1 MSTFLA
7 SRARPRVLAIWLL
20 IMAALVFLMVVV
32 GGITRLTESGLSM
45 VRWEP
50 ISGIVPPLDDAQ
62 WQAEFDAYKAYP
74 EYQKVN
80 RGMSLDEFKMI
91 FFWEYLHRVIGRL
104 LGVAFALPLAW
115 FAAQRMIPP
124 GYGPRL
130 LVLLALGGLQGA
142 IGWWMVSSGLIDRPD
157 VSHIRLA
164 IHLLAALIIFGGLL
178 WTALDLLAL
187 HRDSRARPARL
198 EPLAAGLFVILLIQ
212 LALGAFVAGLDAGH
226 AFNEWPLMGD
236 SLFPAGVP
244 FLSPWWH
251 NLVDQPV
258 VVQFVH
264 RWWAWVLAAAAFA
277 YAGRLWRRG
286 ASTPAL
292 AIAVVVPAQIMVG
305 IATLLT
311 GVQISVA
318 TLHQA
323 LAALLL
329 AALVWGAHR
338 AGQWRRR

>member
-1 MSTFLA
+1 MSTVFA
-7 SRARPRVLAIWLL
+7 SRARPRALAIWLL
-20 IMAALVFLMVVV
+20 FMAALVFLMVVV
-32 GGITRLTESGLSM
+32 GGVTRLTESGLSM

-91 FFWEYLHRVIGRL
+91 FFWEYFHRVIGRL
-104 LGVAFALPLAW
+104 IGVAFALPLAW
-115 FAAQRMIPP
+115 FAARRMIPA

-130 LVLLALGGLQGA
+130 IVLLALGGLQGA

-157 VSHIRLA
+157 VSHLRLA
-164 IHLLAALIIFGGLL
+164 VHLLAALLIFAGLI
-178 WTALDLLAL
+178 WTALDLLVL
-187 HRDSRARPARL
+187 HRDPRARPARL
-198 EPLAAGLFVILLIQ
+198 EPLAAGLFALLLVQ

-226 AFNEWPLMGD
+226 AFNEWPLMGGG
-236 SLFPAGVP
+236 LFPENVP
-244 FLSPWWH
+244 LLSPWWH

-258 VVQFVH
+258 VVQFIH
-264 RWWAWVLAAAAFA
+264 RWWAWVLAFGALA
-277 YAGRLWRRG
+277 YAGRLWQRG
-286 ASTPAL
+286 ATAPAL
-292 AIAVVVPAQIMVG
+292 AIAGILPVQIVVG

-311 GVQISVA
+311 GVSIAVA
-318 TLHQA
+318 ALHQA

-329 AALVWGAHR
+329 AAMVWGAHH
-338 AGQWRRR
+338 AGRWARR